1 MSELERYEIRL
12 QGQLDECW
20 RDWFEGFTLTC
31 ERDGTTTLTG
41 QVIDQAALHGLLRR
55 VGNLAVTLVAVNV
68 LSGSPSATLLCT
80 PEL

>member
-1 MSELERYEIRL
+1 MSELERHEIRL

-20 RDWFEGFTLTC
+20 RDWFEGFILTC

-55 VGNLAVTLVAVNV
+55 VGNLGVTLVAVNV
-68 LSGSPSATLLCT
+68 LTGSLSPTLPCT